1 MDIAK
6 FLNNRELRGGNYFGE
21 CKYCGEDVQWRRNKL
36 TNHFVYYCRS
46 VPSEEQEFF
55 KRQKLNENNRST
67 AVLSDT
73 SPSQSVSNVGS
84 DSLAIPNIGRWIDRV
99 NSDTKNKLDASIA
112 IFFYRTGISINVVDC
127 KEWKNIWSL
136 TRPAYTPPSSKKLR
150 TTLLTNL
157 DIS

>member
-1 MDIAK
+1 M
-6 FLNNRELRGGNYFGE
+6 
-21 CKYCGEDVQWRRNKL
+21 YC
-36 TNHFVYYCRS
+36 CRS
-46 VPSEEQEFF
+46 VPLETQEFF
-55 KRQKLNENNRST
+55 KRQKLNKNNRST
-67 AVLSDT
+67 SISSDI
-73 SPSQSVSNVGS
+73 SPSQSISNVGS